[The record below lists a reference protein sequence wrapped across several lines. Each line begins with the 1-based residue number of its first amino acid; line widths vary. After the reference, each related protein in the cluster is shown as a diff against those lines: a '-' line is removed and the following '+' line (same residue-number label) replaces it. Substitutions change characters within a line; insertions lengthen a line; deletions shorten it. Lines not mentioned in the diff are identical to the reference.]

1 MIGMMGKKVG
11 MTTFHMEDGT
21 AIPVTLIEAGPCYV
35 TQIKTT
41 EKDGYDSVQVGF
53 GEIRSKLVNKPRK
66 GQFKKAG
73 TSNLRHL
80 CEFKDMKIE
89 ELALGQE
96 INAGMFEPGDLLQV
110 SGVSKGRGFAGVM
123 KRYNFHG
130 FMASHGVHES
140 FRGAGSIGASSDP
153 SRVWPGKRM
162 PGHMGH
168 ARVTVPNSEVIH
180 VDAENNHI
188 FVKGSIPGPNSG
200 LVEIRK

>member
-1 MIGMMGKKVG
+1 MVK
-11 MTTFHMEDGT
+11 
-21 AIPVTLIEAGPCYV
+21 
-35 TQIKTT
+35 
-41 EKDGYDSVQVGF
+41 
-53 GEIRSKLVNKPRK
+53 RPRK

-73 TSNLRHL
+73 TSNLRYL
-80 CEFKDMKIE
+80 REFRDFQLE
-89 ELALGQE
+89 DLALGQKITVDLFEVGDE
-96 INAGMFEPGDLLQV
+96 IQV

-123 KRYNFHG
+123 KRHGFHG

-168 ARVTVPNSEVIH
+168 NRSTMPSVEIVH
-180 VDAENNHI
+180 VDVEKNHI
-188 FVKGSIPGPNSG
+188 FVKGSIPGPNKG